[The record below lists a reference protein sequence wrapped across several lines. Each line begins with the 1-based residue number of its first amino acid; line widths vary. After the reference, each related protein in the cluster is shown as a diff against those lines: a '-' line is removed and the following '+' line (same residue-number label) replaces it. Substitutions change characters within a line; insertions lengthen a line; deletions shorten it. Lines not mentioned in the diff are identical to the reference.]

1 MSSKC
6 SDVPEKALG
15 AGPCAR
21 RLWVFLVLGA
31 LDIVFGLV
39 SVGLYFNIQAITTS
53 DDLTEVL
60 PGYVICLVVSIGV
73 LQVRMIS
80 YRWMFSLNED
90 DERGLKFI
98 MAKVILTS
106 FKIQDLDF

>member
-6 SDVPEKALG
+6 SDAPEKALG
-15 AGPCAR
+15 GGPCAR
-21 RLWVFLVLGA
+21 RLWVFLVLGS

-60 PGYVICLVVSIGV
+60 PGYVICLVVSTRILFLFSSGSRIMGF
-73 LQVRMIS
+73 L
-80 YRWMFSLNED
+80 YSLNYYD
-90 DERGLKFI
+90 
-98 MAKVILTS
+98 
-106 FKIQDLDF
+106 